1 MALHNRKL
9 SFTTP
14 IVVGFAGILLSFMLI
29 AIFVTLAQ
37 QKDFLED
44 YHDINRNFT
53 HNLAIN
59 YTETL
64 LRENDF
70 ILGRAAAFF
79 ARNDE
84 LNRAVNV
91 EPEKG
96 LTTLMQLQNMMPSVS
111 SISLADTKGHYL
123 RAPEVLENED
133 SRAFDPRTRPWFIK
147 QAEASTFSHYTS
159 PYMDYFT
166 HHPTITIFKP
176 IITPE
181 GKLKGSLAFHLDLTS
196 MGFALRQMVAP
207 VQGEFFVVQRDG
219 KVVLHSDPGALF
231 KPFVRDELMDKMT
244 SGEGQLYDP
253 GSDTWYYYYSFTN
266 PDWFVIFRV
275 DNATLVNLT
284 RHETNLVI
292 GGFTLAAII
301 IILFGLYLR
310 HASRT
315 VLMNIINAIKTGDVK
330 RAPRL
335 EAMLSKA
342 IETNKQRELS
352 YVRQAT
358 IDALTGCKNRRAF
371 DSDIAALMNDHQ
383 PFALAL
389 VDIDNFKSINDTWGH
404 LNGDIVLR
412 NVAREGLQVLQ
423 PLEIS
428 LYRYGGEEF
437 AVVFPAEHIDNARTL
452 LETWR
457 VNVERRTW
465 REDGLT
471 VTFSAGLGEWN
482 MEPLDKLVV
491 SVDEAL
497 YKAKQQG
504 KTVSCARKT
513 SAPPPPTS
521 VGFFIFSG
529 KNETGFNYC
538 VMPYTQSR

>member
-1 MALHNRKL
+1 MARHNRKL

-14 IVVGFAGILLSFMLI
+14 IVVGFAGILLSFLLI
-29 AIFVTLAQ
+29 AIFVTAT
-37 QKDFLED
+37 QKKNFLED
-44 YHDINRNFT
+44 YHHINRNFT
-53 HNLAIN
+53 HNLAVN
-59 YTETL
+59 YTESL
-64 LRENDF
+64 LRENDY
-70 ILGRAAAFF
+70 ILARATKYF
-79 ARNDE
+79 ARDDA
-84 LNRAVNV
+84 LNNAVNLN
-91 EPEKG
+91 PQKG
-96 LTTLMQLQNMMPSVS
+96 LDDLMRLQELMPTVS
-111 SISLADTKGHYL
+111 SISLADTRGRYL
-123 RAPEVLENED
+123 RAPEVLEGEE
-133 SRAFDPRTRPWFIK
+133 SRDFDPKTRPWFIH
-147 QAEASTFSHYTS
+147 QAEASTFSLYTS

-166 HHPTITIFKP
+166 HRPTVTVYRPVISP
-176 IITPE
+176 Q
-181 GKLKGSLAFHLDLTS
+181 GRLKGSLAFHMDLTS
-196 MGFALRQMVAP
+196 MGFALRQIVSP

-219 KVVLHSDPGALF
+219 KVVLHPDTGALF
-231 KPFVRDELMDKMT
+231 KPYVSAGLMDKMT
-244 SGEGQLYDP
+244 SAEGQLYD
-253 GSDTWYYYYSFTN
+253 TEQEVWYYYYSFTN

-275 DNATLVNLT
+275 TDATLADLT
-284 RHETNLVI
+284 RYETDIVAW
-292 GGFTLAAII
+292 GFALAAIV

-342 IETNKQRELS
+342 IESNKQRELT

-389 VDIDNFKSINDTWGH
+389 VDIDNFKLINDTWGH

-412 NVAREGLQVLQ
+412 NVAREGLQILQ
-423 PLEIS
+423 PQVIS

-437 AVVFPAEHIDNARTL
+437 AVIFPAEYVDKARAI
-452 LETWR
+452 LENWR
-457 VNVERRTW
+457 LNVARRTW
-465 REDGLT
+465 REEGLT

-482 MEPLDKLVV
+482 MEPLEKLVV

-504 KTVSCARKT
+504 KNRIVRA
-513 SAPPPPTS
+513 
-521 VGFFIFSG
+521 
-529 KNETGFNYC
+529 
-538 VMPYTQSR
+538 

>member
-1 MALHNRKL
+1 M
-9 SFTTP
+9 
-14 IVVGFAGILLSFMLI
+14 
-29 AIFVTLAQ
+29 
-37 QKDFLED
+37 
-44 YHDINRNFT
+44 
-53 HNLAIN
+53 
-59 YTETL
+59 
-64 LRENDF
+64 
-70 ILGRAAAFF
+70 
-79 ARNDE
+79 
-84 LNRAVNV
+84 

-111 SISLADTKGHYL
+111 SISLADTEGHYL

-133 SRAFDPRTRPWFIK
+133 SRAFDPKTRPWFIK

-166 HHPTITIFKP
+166 HHPTITISNLSSPQRGNSREVWRFISISP
-176 IITPE
+176 PWVSRY
-181 GKLKGSLAFHLDLTS
+181 G
-196 MGFALRQMVAP
+196 RWWRP
-207 VQGEFFVVQRDG
+207 VQGSFVVQRDG

-231 KPFVRDELMDKMT
+231 KPFVSDELMDKMT
-244 SGEGQLYDP
+244 SGEGQLYDTK
-253 GSDTWYYYYSFTN
+253 SDTWYYYYSFTN

-275 DNATLVNLT
+275 DNTTLVNLT

-342 IETNKQRELS
+342 IETNKQRELT

-504 KTVSCARKT
+504 KNRILRA
-513 SAPPPPTS
+513 
-521 VGFFIFSG
+521 
-529 KNETGFNYC
+529 
-538 VMPYTQSR
+538 

>member
-1 MALHNRKL
+1 MARHNRKL

-14 IVVGFAGILLSFMLI
+14 ILVGFAGILLSFLLI
-29 AIFVTLAQ
+29 AAFVTAT
-37 QKDFLED
+37 QKKNFLED
-44 YHDINRNFT
+44 YHHVNRNFT

-59 YTETL
+59 YTESL
-64 LRENDF
+64 LRVNDH
-70 ILGRAAAFF
+70 ILTRATTFF
-79 ARNDE
+79 SRNDE
-84 LNRAVNV
+84 LNNAVNLD
-91 EPEKG
+91 PQKG
-96 LTTLMQLQNMMPSVS
+96 LRTLMQLQDLMQTVS
-111 SISLADTKGHYL
+111 SISLADTQSHYL
-123 RAPEVLENED
+123 RAPEVLETED
-133 SRAFDPRTRPWFIK
+133 SRSFDPESRPWFIK
-147 QAEASTFSHYTS
+147 QAEASMFSLYTR
-159 PYMDYFT
+159 PYLDYFT
-166 HHPTITIFKP
+166 HRPSVTLYRPVIS
-176 IITPE
+176 PE
-181 GKLKGSLAFHLDLTS
+181 GRLKGSLAFHMDLTS
-196 MGFALRQMVAP
+196 MGHALRQMVAP

-219 KVVLHSDPGALF
+219 KVVLHPDPGALF
-231 KPFVRDELMDKMT
+231 KPYVSSSLMDNMT
-244 SGEGQLYDP
+244 SAEGQLYDNA
-253 GSDTWYYYYSFTN
+253 SDSWYYYYSFTN
-266 PDWFVIFRV
+266 PDWFVIYRV
-275 DNATLVNLT
+275 SNATLVDLT
-284 RHETNLVI
+284 RYETDILI
-292 GGFTLAAII
+292 WGFVLAAIV

-315 VLMNIINAIKTGDVK
+315 VLMNIINAIKTGDVQ

-342 IETNKQRELS
+342 IESNKQRELT

-412 NVAREGLQVLQ
+412 SVAREGLQILQ
-423 PLEIS
+423 PLQIS

-437 AVVFPAEHIDNARTL
+437 AVVFTAEHLTHAHTL
-452 LETWR
+452 LESWR
-457 VNVERRTW
+457 IKITQRTW
-465 REDGLT
+465 REEGLS

-504 KTVSCARKT
+504 KNQIVRT
-513 SAPPPPTS
+513 
-521 VGFFIFSG
+521 
-529 KNETGFNYC
+529 
-538 VMPYTQSR
+538 

>member
-111 SISLADTKGHYL
+111 SISLADTEGHYL

-133 SRAFDPRTRPWFIK
+133 SRAFDPRTRP
-147 QAEASTFSHYTS
+147 
-159 PYMDYFT
+159 
-166 HHPTITIFKP
+166 
-176 IITPE
+176 
-181 GKLKGSLAFHLDLTS
+181 
-196 MGFALRQMVAP
+196 
-207 VQGEFFVVQRDG
+207 
-219 KVVLHSDPGALF
+219 
-231 KPFVRDELMDKMT
+231 
-244 SGEGQLYDP
+244 
-253 GSDTWYYYYSFTN
+253 
-266 PDWFVIFRV
+266 WFVIFRV

-504 KTVSCARKT
+504 KNRILRA
-513 SAPPPPTS
+513 
-521 VGFFIFSG
+521 
-529 KNETGFNYC
+529 
-538 VMPYTQSR
+538 

>member
-1 MALHNRKL
+1 MARHNRKL

-14 IVVGFAGILLSFMLI
+14 ILVGFAGILLSFLLI
-29 AIFVTLAQ
+29 AAFVITT
-37 QKDFLED
+37 QKKNFLED
-44 YHDINRNFT
+44 YHHVNRNFT

-59 YTETL
+59 YTESL
-64 LRENDF
+64 LRENDY
-70 ILGRAAAFF
+70 ILSRATTFF
-79 ARNDE
+79 SRNDE
-84 LNRAVNV
+84 LNSAVNLDRQ
-91 EPEKG
+91 KG
-96 LTTLMQLQNMMPSVS
+96 LRALMQLQELMQTVS
-111 SISLADTKGHYL
+111 SISLADTQAHYL
-123 RAPEVLENED
+123 RAPEVLETED
-133 SRAFDPRTRPWFIK
+133 SRTFDPQSRPWFIK
-147 QAEASTFSHYTS
+147 QAEASTFSLYTS
-159 PYMDYFT
+159 PYLDYFT
-166 HHPTITIFKP
+166 HRPTVTLYRPVIS
-176 IITPE
+176 PE
-181 GKLKGSLAFHLDLTS
+181 GRLKGSLAFHMDLTS
-196 MGFALRQMVAP
+196 MGYALRQMVAP

-219 KVVLHSDPGALF
+219 KVVLHPDPGALF
-231 KPFVRDELMDKMT
+231 KPYVSSRLMDDMT
-244 SGEGQLYDP
+244 SAEGQLYDTA
-253 GSDTWYYYYSFTN
+253 SDSWYYYYSFTN
-266 PDWFVIFRV
+266 PDWFVIYRV
-275 DNATLVNLT
+275 DNSTLIDLT
-284 RHETNLVI
+284 RYETDIVAW
-292 GGFTLAAII
+292 GFALGAIV

-315 VLMNIINAIKTGDVK
+315 VLMNIINAIKTGDVQ

-342 IETNKQRELS
+342 IESNKQRELT

-412 NVAREGLQVLQ
+412 SVAREGLQILQ
-423 PLEIS
+423 PLQIS

-437 AVVFPAEHIDNARTL
+437 AVVFTAEHLTHAHTL
-452 LETWR
+452 LESWR
-457 VNVERRTW
+457 IKIAQRTW
-465 REDGLT
+465 REEGLS

-504 KTVSCARKT
+504 KNRIVRT
-513 SAPPPPTS
+513 
-521 VGFFIFSG
+521 
-529 KNETGFNYC
+529 
-538 VMPYTQSR
+538 

>member
-1 MALHNRKL
+1 MARHNRKL

-14 IVVGFAGILLSFMLI
+14 ILVGFAGILLSFLLI
-29 AIFVTLAQ
+29 AAFVIAT
-37 QKDFLED
+37 QKKNFLED
-44 YHDINRNFT
+44 YHHVNRNFT
-53 HNLAIN
+53 HNRAIN
-59 YTETL
+59 YTESL

-70 ILGRAAAFF
+70 ILSRATTFF
-79 ARNDE
+79 SRNDE
-84 LNRAVNV
+84 LNSAVNLD
-91 EPEKG
+91 PQKG
-96 LTTLMQLQNMMPSVS
+96 LRELMQLQELMQTVS
-111 SISLADTKGHYL
+111 SISLADTQAHYL
-123 RAPEVLENED
+123 RAPEVLETED
-133 SRAFDPRTRPWFIK
+133 SRTFDPESRPWFIK
-147 QAEASTFSHYTS
+147 QAEASTFSLYTS
-159 PYMDYFT
+159 PYLDYFT
-166 HHPTITIFKP
+166 HRPTVTLYRPVIS
-176 IITPE
+176 PE
-181 GKLKGSLAFHLDLTS
+181 GRLKGSLAFHMDLTS
-196 MGFALRQMVAP
+196 MGYALRQMVAP

-219 KVVLHSDPGALF
+219 KVVLHPDPGALF
-231 KPFVRDELMDKMT
+231 KPYVSSRLMDDMT
-244 SGEGQLYDP
+244 SAEGQLYDTA
-253 GSDTWYYYYSFTN
+253 SDSWYYYYSFTN
-266 PDWFVIFRV
+266 PDWFVIYRV
-275 DNATLVNLT
+275 DNSTLIDLT
-284 RHETNLVI
+284 RYETDIVAW
-292 GGFTLAAII
+292 GFALGAIV

-315 VLMNIINAIKTGDVK
+315 VLMNIINAIKTGDVQ

-342 IETNKQRELS
+342 IESNKQRELT

-412 NVAREGLQVLQ
+412 SVAREGLQILQ
-423 PLEIS
+423 PLQIS

-437 AVVFPAEHIDNARTL
+437 AVVFTAEHLTHAHTL
-452 LETWR
+452 LESWR
-457 VNVERRTW
+457 IKIAQRTW
-465 REDGLT
+465 REEGLS

-504 KTVSCARKT
+504 KNRIVRT
-513 SAPPPPTS
+513 
-521 VGFFIFSG
+521 
-529 KNETGFNYC
+529 
-538 VMPYTQSR
+538 

>member
-1 MALHNRKL
+1 MARHNRKL

-14 IVVGFAGILLSFMLI
+14 ILVGFAGILLSFLLI
-29 AIFVTLAQ
+29 AAFVTAT
-37 QKDFLED
+37 QKKNFLED
-44 YHDINRNFT
+44 YHHVNRNFT

-59 YTETL
+59 YTESL
-64 LRENDF
+64 LRVNDH
-70 ILGRAAAFF
+70 ILTRATTFF
-79 ARNDE
+79 SRNDE
-84 LNRAVNV
+84 LNNAVNLD
-91 EPEKG
+91 PQKG
-96 LTTLMQLQNMMPSVS
+96 LRTLMQLQDLMQTVS
-111 SISLADTKGHYL
+111 SISLADTQAHYL
-123 RAPEVLENED
+123 RAPEVLETED
-133 SRAFDPRTRPWFIK
+133 SRSFDPESRPWFIK
-147 QAEASTFSHYTS
+147 QAEASMFSLYTR
-159 PYMDYFT
+159 PYLDYFT
-166 HHPTITIFKP
+166 HRPSVTLYRPVIS
-176 IITPE
+176 PE
-181 GKLKGSLAFHLDLTS
+181 GRLKGSLAFHMDLTS
-196 MGFALRQMVAP
+196 MGHALRQMVAP

-219 KVVLHSDPGALF
+219 KVVLHPDPGALF
-231 KPFVRDELMDKMT
+231 KPYVSSSLMDNMT
-244 SGEGQLYDP
+244 SAEGQLYDNA
-253 GSDTWYYYYSFTN
+253 SDSWYYYYSFTN
-266 PDWFVIFRV
+266 PDWFVIYRV
-275 DNATLVNLT
+275 SNATLVDLT
-284 RHETNLVI
+284 RYETDILI
-292 GGFTLAAII
+292 WGFVLAAIV

-315 VLMNIINAIKTGDVK
+315 VLMNIINAIKTGDVQ

-342 IETNKQRELS
+342 IESNKQRELT

-412 NVAREGLQVLQ
+412 SVAREGLQILQ
-423 PLEIS
+423 PLQIS

-437 AVVFPAEHIDNARTL
+437 AVVFTAEHLTHAHTL
-452 LETWR
+452 LESWR
-457 VNVERRTW
+457 IKITQRTW
-465 REDGLT
+465 REEGLS

-504 KTVSCARKT
+504 KNQIVRT
-513 SAPPPPTS
+513 
-521 VGFFIFSG
+521 
-529 KNETGFNYC
+529 
-538 VMPYTQSR
+538 